1 MSTWFIWDVAFLCTL
16 NWNSF
21 WNFINLKINSKCL
34 LKLLNYKVSIPR
46 PILIYGEHEHLF
58 YIFWA
63 LCPILYHMPE
73 TGCNCV
79 EAQAS
84 QLWDIIFLS
93 IKGSAYCLKS
103 TPSLE
108 WSPPPS
114 QNQGGKIMHL
124 LSYCAYRVH
133 IVLILSTQLNVTLWH
148 SMCSK
153 NETVKLHDCYFP
165 GIH

>member
-63 LCPILYHMPE
+63 LSPILYLTCQKPDAIVLKLKHRNFE
-73 TGCNCV
+73 T
-79 EAQAS
+79 
-84 QLWDIIFLS
+84 LS
-93 IKGSAYCLKS
+93 FYLKGSAYCFKP